1 MKKQMMQNNCRTVID
16 GAYLDEQGHLL
27 RWQRTL
33 EFLRASSLSGT
44 SLDCGLDL
52 GDRTPFTAS
61 LEQHFCC
68 PFENSSVDLDLDP
81 LSGSFGVVTAFE
93 VLEHL
98 FNPLHALLE
107 VKRLLAGEDARLF
120 VSMPLWK
127 PSILASPDH
136 FHEMRRSEAH
146 LLFTRAGFT
155 ILRSAE
161 FRIRHPLFYL
171 TGVKPLLR
179 AWFEKVQIYELAI
192 Q

>member
-1 MKKQMMQNNCRTVID
+1 MMQNNCRTIID
-16 GAYLDEQGHLL
+16 GAYLDEQDHLL

-33 EFLRASSLSGT
+33 EFLRGSLIAGSLLAS
-44 SLDCGLDL
+44 GLDL

-61 LEQHFCC
+61 LEQHFDCQ
-68 PFENSSVDLDLDP
+68 FENTTVDLDLEA

-98 FNPLHALLE
+98 YNPLHALLE
-107 VKRLLAGEDARLF
+107 VKRILASEDARLF

-127 PSILASPDH
+127 PDFLASPDH
-136 FHEMRRSEAH
+136 FHEMTRSEA
-146 LLFTRAGFT
+146 LSLFTRAGFSV
-155 ILRSAE
+155 LRSAE

-179 AWFEKVQIYELAI
+179 AWYEKVQIYELAVR
-192 Q
+192 